1 MLTFKIVFIPSSLS
15 MQILDGKKV
24 SSELF
29 QKLEPRVQA
38 LKEQGIQPKLVFFI
52 IGESSASV
60 AYVNMKMK
68 ASEKI
73 GIDSEIL
80 RYDETITQEEL
91 LNKIKELNE
100 DPSVTGMMVQLPL
113 PAHLSVPEVTRALD
127 PKKDADGF
135 HAYNFGKMTISKD
148 FEHLPPATALGIIRL
163 IDAYELDVSGLNV
176 TVLGRSNLVGKPVAI
191 MLMNRGATV
200 TVCHSRTK
208 NTAEHCQSADMV
220 IAATGVPQLV
230 KADWV
235 KEGAIVI
242 DAGYA
247 KVDGKVTGDV
257 DYDGVSPKCSWI
269 TPVPGGCGPM
279 TIYAIV
285 ENTVASAE
293 RQLNKLK

>member
-1 MLTFKIVFIPSSLS
+1 ME
-15 MQILDGKKV
+15 ILDGKKV
-24 SSELF
+24 SAELF
-29 QKLEPRVQA
+29 SQLVPRVQA
-38 LKEQGIQPKLVFFI
+38 LKDKGIQPKLVFFI
-52 IGESSASV
+52 VGNNPASE

-68 ASEKI
+68 ASEKT

-80 RYDETITQEEL
+80 RYEESISQKEL
-91 LNKIKELNE
+91 LEKIQELNK
-100 DPSVTGMMVQLPL
+100 DSSVTGMMVQLPL
-113 PAHLSVPEVTRALD
+113 PAHLSIPEITRALD
-127 PKKDADGF
+127 PKKDSDGF

-163 IDAYELDVSGLNV
+163 IDAYNLDVTGMNV

-200 TVCHSRTK
+200 TVCHSKTK
-208 NTAEHCQSADMV
+208 NIAEHCQTADMI
-220 IAATGVPQLV
+220 IAATGVPRLV
-230 KADWV
+230 QGDWV

-257 DYDGVSPKCSWI
+257 DYEEAASKCSWI

-293 RQLNKLK
+293 RQMEGEK